1 VRVALLSYRSK
12 PHCGGQGIYLRHLS
26 RELVALGHEVT
37 VFSGQPYPE
46 LDPGVDLVEV
56 PSLDL
61 YRDPDPF
68 RVPHLREFRDRVDV
82 VEFATMC
89 TAGFPEPW
97 TFGMRLVR
105 DHLDALRTFDVIH
118 DNQTLAHGILELQD
132 LGLPLV
138 TSIHHPITMDRKLDL
153 AAARTWRKK
162 LSLRRWYGFLRMQ
175 GRVAR
180 RLRHIVTVSQSSA
193 IDIAREF
200 GVDPGRIDVVPL
212 GVQPEVFTE
221 YAGERVP
228 GRIVAMASADSP
240 LKGISTLLESLAK
253 LRTDRD
259 VTLTLVTRPTPG
271 GVTERLVERL
281 GIGDIVHVVNGLS
294 VEDLAATMGSAEI
307 VCVPSLYEGFSLPT
321 LEAMACGTPLVVSNG
336 GAIPEVVGAPGV
348 CADIVPAGDAE
359 ALTAALRA
367 LLDDPDRRARM
378 GAAARARAR
387 SEFSWETVARATARI
402 YEHVVHE
409 SRTTATTD

>member
-1 VRVALLSYRSK
+1 
-12 PHCGGQGIYLRHLS
+12 
-26 RELVALGHEVT
+26 
-37 VFSGQPYPE
+37 
-46 LDPGVDLVEV
+46 
-56 PSLDL
+56 
-61 YRDPDPF
+61 
-68 RVPHLREFRDRVDV
+68 
-82 VEFATMC
+82 M
-89 TAGFPEPW
+89 
-97 TFGMRLVR
+97 
-105 DHLDALRTFDVIH
+105 
-118 DNQTLAHGILELQD
+118 
-132 LGLPLV
+132 

-153 AAARTWRKK
+153 AAAPTWRKK